1 MSRMELTALPR
12 RLLPRGHLRLSG
24 GRFIVH
30 ATDALLQRFGL
41 WDVARQRLD
50 GLRDE
55 VPLQRGGLL
64 ALAPES
70 EPGELLLFAAFGVG
84 VVVGGPARAGHA
96 CVQMR
101 HERRRAGH
109 GREGRDLHAGDVR
122 GQSALGVL
130 PPRRERPPGF
140 RGFAEDEAGEGV
152 HAADGEEEECGDERE
167 SVNMVR
173 ENSSAD
179 ASPLCQN
186 SNFLRERCNTYSI

>member
-64 ALAPES
+64 ALAPEP
-70 EPGELLLFAAFGVG
+70 EPGELLLFAAFGVS

-96 CVQMR
+96 RVQMR
-101 HERRRAGH
+101 HERRRARH

-122 GQSALGVL
+122 GQSALRVL
-130 PPRRERPPGF
+130 APRRERPAGF
-140 RGFAEDEAGEGV
+140 CAFAEDEAGEGV
-152 HAADGEEEECGDERE
+152 HAADGEQEECGDERE
-167 SVNMVR
+167 SVDMVR

-179 ASPLCQN
+179 
-186 SNFLRERCNTYSI
+186 SIPMSEFQFF